1 MLNPNN
7 LLLLLYLDS
16 DENALARLLAFL
28 IDALVLLLSPSPLSS
43 GGGTTARRL
52 LLSASI
58 AMKGEDCEGDDD
70 DDGFVE
76 ALDVGSLRASI
87 A

>member
-7 LLLLLYLDS
+7 LLLYLAS
-16 DENALARLLAFL
+16 DENALARLLAFRT
-28 IDALVLLLSPSPLSS
+28 DLVLLLSPGPLSS
-43 GGGTTARRL
+43 GGAAPARRL
-52 LLSASI
+52 LLSSSI
-58 AMKGEDCEGDDD
+58 AEKGEDGDDD
-70 DDGFVE
+70 DKEFAE